1 MQPCYRV
8 GGLDFYLAVL
18 GGFAAALAVL
28 FEVEFSALAFGFESD
43 IIRVFAAGVILRFA
57 NSAYEQN

>member
-1 MQPCYRV
+1 MQPCYGV
-8 GGLDFYLAVL
+8 GGLDFYLAVF

-28 FEVEFSALAFGFESD
+28 LEGKFSCLAFGFGGN
-43 IIRVFAAGVILRFA
+43 IVRVFTACVILRFA